1 MEATATPD
9 HTWTIAYRKP
19 KANRFQRVADW
30 SGTWQEA
37 VDMARIFGNLHPDLQ
52 VWYVPSATNDAR
64 VAKLVEAGE
73 LGPEYLLDHGAIL
86 VDTGRRVRMTET
98 GTIGGAAVALD
109 AERAEL
115 APVIAEFPDGAEVTH
130 DGTGR
135 VYRIDGYPWQC
146 DGVVRIR
153 VERDGVSTVSRV
165 SRLTRVATARARVS
179 DQMAQFDAWPARVAD
194 PGARLATLVERDH
207 VAALVENVRRSMG
220 DDWAER
226 AAVALSGQPT

>member
-1 MEATATPD
+1 MQQHTDGGNDMEATATPD
-9 HTWTIAYRKP
+9 RTWTIAYRKP

-37 VDMARIFGNLHPDLQ
+37 ADMARIFGSLHPDLQ
-52 VWYVPSATNDAR
+52 VWYVPSAANDAR

-115 APVIAEFPDGAEVTH
+115 APVIAEFPDGTEVTH

-153 VERDGVSTVSRV
+153 VERDGISTVSRV
-165 SRLTRVATARARVS
+165 SRLTRLTVVGTP
-179 DQMAQFDAWPARVAD
+179 DAA
-194 PGARLATLVERDH
+194 
-207 VAALVENVRRSMG
+207 
-220 DDWAER
+220 
-226 AAVALSGQPT
+226 